1 MISIEQMVAE
11 STGGLDP
18 GWGGMLYQNFTDPV
32 LSRLPSLRNNTQD
45 RLLFLEDNWPT
56 PYDEERAEKVLDI
69 GCSNGAISLGLALE
83 GYDVIGWDTNEE
95 WITIAREAHCMLE
108 KNRLHTIKVKFEIK
122 DLAAAVMIEVDTILY
137 LSVFKWVWRTH
148 GKKVAL
154 ETLRSISEHCNNL
167 VFESGVVDGP
177 LSLIPLKRDE
187 VEDMLVEN
195 TNFKHIEMV
204 GCFPRDSAH
213 NVDRD
218 LWICQKSL

>member
-1 MISIEQMVAE
+1 MIKIEQMVAE

-18 GWGGMLYQNFTDPV
+18 GWGGKLYQNFADPI
-32 LSRLPSLRNNTQD
+32 LGHLPALRNNTQA
-45 RLLFLEDNWPT
+45 RLRFLEDHWPT
-56 PYDEERAEKVLDI
+56 TPSTEYRESVLDI
-69 GCSNGAISLGLALE
+69 GCSNGAISLGLAME
-83 GYDVIGWDTNEE
+83 GYNVIGWDTNEE
-95 WITIAREAHCMLE
+95 WIAIAKEARWLMVQ
-108 KNRLHTIKVKFEIK
+108 NRLHAIMAEFESK
-122 DLAAAVMIEVDTILY
+122 DIATTVMIDVDTVVY

-148 GKKVAL
+148 GEKVAL

-187 VEDMLVEN
+187 VGDMLVEN